1 MKVSLSILTVDY
13 LKVYESLKDYID
25 DVDYLHLD
33 VMDGVFV
40 PNISFGPG
48 FIKSLRKINDDLIFD
63 THLMIE
69 YPDRYIKEF
78 AEAGSQYIT
87 FHVEANCDVMKTIEL
102 IKSYNVK
109 AGLSI
114 KPNTKVS
121 EIEKYLPYLD
131 MVLVMSVEPG
141 FGGQKF
147 MVGAIDKVKELKE
160 LREKNGYSYLIN
172 IDGGINDETGKSIK
186 DYVDMAVS
194 GSYVVNNKNYSSKE
208 AIKRLH
214 DLK

>member
-13 LKVYESLKDYID
+13 LKVEESLKDYID

-40 PNISFGPG
+40 PNISFGPA
-48 FIKSLRKINDDLIFD
+48 FVKSLRKIKDDLIFD

-69 YPDRYIKEF
+69 NPDQYIKQF
-78 AEAGSQYIT
+78 SEAGSQYIT
-87 FHVEANCDVMKTIEL
+87 FHLEAKSDVMKTIEL
-102 IKSYNVK
+102 IKSYGVK
-109 AGLSI
+109 AGISI
-114 KPNTKVS
+114 KPNTSVKD
-121 EIEKYLPYLD
+121 IEKYLPYLD

-147 MVGAIDKVKELKE
+147 MDSAVDKVRELKE
-160 LREKNGYSYLIN
+160 LREKNNYNYLIN
-172 IDGGINDETGKSIK
+172 IDGGINDNTGLKIK

-194 GSYVVNNKNYSSKE
+194 GSYVVNNANPKE
-208 AIKRLH
+208 AINKLH
-214 DLK
+214 NL